1 MTTLSITPQ
10 PVELNLAITLD
21 AAPGLA
27 LDVNAAP
34 QPAMTLDVL
43 AGTPGPTADLQP
55 LLDAIKSIPEPL
67 PTDLTPVLDAVAPLA
82 TASDLANAT
91 NLMLDAL
98 AALPA
103 PDVSAAVAPLAT
115 TEHLA
120 DAEARTLDAIAAI
133 PVPDFDAVL
142 TGYGTAKLTD
152 LTTLQAAVLSALAPQ
167 PGQGARA
174 MRASIPSGWAE
185 VAVEAASAAMAGA
198 FLPFTGAGA
207 GGSTGSS
214 FAIVTEGAAAG
225 AWRYM
230 SGSPI
235 TGGFQRFDLATGLP
249 IGPRYPGPTSTYAGS
264 LPFLVPVG
272 RHLYLGATA
281 ASSTLSSGRSDL
293 YRFDTETGV
302 SEVLASFPKTLMF
315 GEAVVIRGG
324 RILVT
329 AAAVAGAYQQPNA
342 CSFFIYDTTSNTP
355 PVEVVVDVKITKYPA
370 GSGEGMRVLP
380 SGAVLLVDKAL
391 NTQSSKQSV
400 RLSIGPNNSIA
411 VGTVDETGSGSVG
424 LHNLAETATGTHL
437 FNPVGSVVQRTYV
450 EGQGW
455 GPAALAL
462 AYPNAA
468 AAGTPNG
475 LARTV
480 PLPGGGWLVTCQT
493 SAGGCYHCLLCP
505 GLQARGD
512 VLVDIYKL

>member
-1 MTTLSITPQ
+1 MTTLTIKPQ
-10 PVELNLAITLD
+10 PVELNLSITVD
-21 AAPGLA
+21 SAPELA
-27 LDVNAAP
+27 LDVHAAP

-43 AGTPGPTADLQP
+43 AGTPGPTPDLQP
-55 LLDAIKSIPEPL
+55 LLDAIKSIPEPVA
-67 PTDLTPVLDAVAPLA
+67 TDLTPVLDAVAPLV
-82 TASDLANAT
+82 TSSDLANAT
-91 NLMLDAL
+91 GTVLDAL

-120 DAEARTLDAIAAI
+120 GVEARTLDAIAAI
-133 PVPDFDAVL
+133 PAPDIEAAL
-142 TGYGTAKLTD
+142 TGYGPAKATD
-152 LTTLQAAVLSALAPQ
+152 LATLQAAVLSALAPQ

-174 MRASIPSGWAE
+174 MRASIPPGWAE
-185 VAVEAASAAMAGA
+185 VVVEAASAAIAGA

-207 GGSTGSS
+207 GGSTASS
-214 FAIVTEGAAAG
+214 FAIVSEGAGAG

-249 IGPRYPGPTSTYAGS
+249 VGPRYPGPTSTYAGS
-264 LPFLVPVG
+264 LPFLVSVG

-281 ASSTLSSGRSDL
+281 SSSTLSSGRADL

-302 SEVLASFPKTLMF
+302 SETLASFPKTLMF
-315 GEAVVIRGG
+315 GEAVAISGG
-324 RILVT
+324 RILAT

-342 CSFFIYDTTSNTP
+342 CAFFIYDTTLNTP
-355 PVEVVVDVKITKYPA
+355 PVEVVLDVKLTKYPQ

-380 SGAVLLVDKAL
+380 SGAVLLVDRAL
-391 NTQSSKQSV
+391 NAQSSKQSV
-400 RLSIGPNNSIA
+400 KLGVGAGASITVGA
-411 VGTVDETGSGSVG
+411 VEETGSTGVG
-424 LHNLAETATGTHL
+424 LHNLAETAAGAHL
-437 FNPVGSVVQRTYV
+437 FNAAGSAVQRTYV

-462 AYPNAA
+462 AYPNTA

-480 PLPGGGWLVTCQT
+480 RLPGGGWLVTCQT